1 VESQHIRFYTGPLST
16 SCIEC
21 LLLTIFGI
29 RLDGI
34 AVDNRPIHRFVF
46 ERVGIFGCRPDVLFD
61 VIAVGLGRDDG
72 GRDRKTLDIRTSEK
86 CRG

>member
-1 VESQHIRFYTGPLST
+1 MESQHIRFEIGRKST
-16 SCIEC
+16 SCFEYS
-21 LLLTIFGI
+21 LLTVSGI

-34 AVDNRPIHRFVF
+34 ALDDRPIHRFVF
-46 ERVGIFGCRPDVLFD
+46 ERVGIFECRPNVLFD
-61 VIAVGLGRDDG
+61 VIAIGLGRDDG